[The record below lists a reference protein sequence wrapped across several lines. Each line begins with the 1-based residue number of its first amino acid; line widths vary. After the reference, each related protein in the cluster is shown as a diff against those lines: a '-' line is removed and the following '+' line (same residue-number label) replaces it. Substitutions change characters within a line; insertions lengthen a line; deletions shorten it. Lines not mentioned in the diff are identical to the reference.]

1 MKKPPRT
8 RGTKK
13 PRVGLPPLGGGAA
26 VDNEVFQYDQHLM
39 EATLDELPVS
49 DPAERDHIRKD
60 IEITIACARVIGD
73 WEKDAPRQSDI
84 LATLSEIADFANQ
97 LKTSLETLDLWS
109 LSLLRKNGAFPQGA
123 APGETPESEFDA
135 LCRGHGSRFVAMLDR
150 LGEAASQATGDLADR
165 GGSARMPWGTSAK
178 EEIVAG
184 CFHIFERLCPGEAST
199 TVGGPF
205 RSFVSRVY
213 ELATDKK
220 DVDLEHA
227 VKKNLPRLRA
237 QSNTT

>member
-8 RGTKK
+8 RGTKR
-13 PRVGLPPLGGGAA
+13 PRWGLGPLVAGVTA
-26 VDNEVFQYDQHLM
+26 DNEVFQYDQHLM
-39 EATLDELPVS
+39 EATLDELPIS
-49 DPAERDHIRKD
+49 DPAERDRIREE
-60 IEITIACARVIGD
+60 IEITIACARAIGRL
-73 WEKDAPRQSDI
+73 EKKPPRHSDV
-84 LATLSEIADFANQ
+84 LATLSEIADFSNR
-97 LKTSLETLDLWS
+97 LKTGLETLDFWS

-135 LCRGHGSRFVAMLDR
+135 LCRGHGSRFVAMLDQ
-150 LGEAASQATGDLADR
+150 LGTAASQTTGDLRDR